1 MRYAIHSK
9 PTQYCNIE
17 VSQDEIN
24 EFIKLH
30 PEFKD
35 MKAQTAINHTIESE
49 GDWRELIYLMAKDYN
64 KYGHLD
70 NFEAKVAT
78 ANPILYPSG
87 RTGYE
92 QYYIDMLGFWR

>member
-9 PTQYCNIE
+9 PTQYCSIK
-17 VSQDEIN
+17 VTQDEIN

-35 MKAQTAINHTIESE
+35 MKAQSSVVHTVESA

-70 NFEAKVAT
+70 NFEDRVAA
-78 ANPILYPSG
+78 ANPSLYPTG

-92 QYYIDMLGFWR
+92 

>member
-9 PTQYCNIE
+9 PTQYRSIE
-17 VSQDEIN
+17 VMEEEVN

-35 MKAQTAINHTIESE
+35 MKAQKSTEYTIDIA
-49 GDWRELIYLMAKDYN
+49 GDWRELIYLMAKDHN

-70 NFEAKVAT
+70 NFEAKVAA